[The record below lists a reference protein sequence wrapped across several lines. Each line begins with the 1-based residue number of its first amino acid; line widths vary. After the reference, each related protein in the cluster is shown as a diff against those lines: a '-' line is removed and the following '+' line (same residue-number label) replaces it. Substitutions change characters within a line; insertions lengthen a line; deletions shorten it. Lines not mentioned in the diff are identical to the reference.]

1 MFVNLKKLC
10 VGAETP
16 SDLFYRQE
24 YIREKYKKTIHI
36 TRMFPKRAEE
46 LVSGG
51 SIYWVIKGKICVRQ
65 NILKVEK
72 FTDLNEIKKCK
83 IELSDKLFLTIPYKV
98 RPFQGWRYLE
108 KKDTPDDIKMF
119 NINNLDD
126 NNKIITELHDL
137 GLV

>member
-1 MFVNLKKLC
+1 MNLKKLC

-24 YIREKYKKTIHI
+24 SMREKYKKTIHI

-46 LVSGG
+46 LISGG

-108 KKDTPDDIKMF
+108 KKDTPDDIKIF
-119 NINNLDD
+119 NINNLD
-126 NNKIITELHDL
+126 NNNNIISELHDL